1 MQRGTYGSN
10 SVKFFLVECRRGVNK
25 DILLKHASLQAID
38 ASLLY
43 GLKHAETALRE
54 ALKAFEN
61 KDNLSKD
68 LYVEIIARA
77 SGQRHIKKALEM
89 FGLRNSKEILL
100 MGKDVAEM
108 EKFIREVGGKEF
120 EVKMDRK
127 KLERLKKGFNISE
140 SEISASPLESEEETV
155 KAIINER
162 IALISVL

>member
-1 MQRGTYGSN
+1 MQMQRGTYGSN

-89 FGLRNSKEILL
+89 FGLRNSKELL
-100 MGKDVAEM
+100 VMGKNST
-108 EKFIREVGGKEF
+108 
-120 EVKMDRK
+120 RK
-127 KLERLKKGFNISE
+127 
-140 SEISASPLESEEETV
+140 A
-155 KAIINER
+155 
-162 IALISVL
+162 